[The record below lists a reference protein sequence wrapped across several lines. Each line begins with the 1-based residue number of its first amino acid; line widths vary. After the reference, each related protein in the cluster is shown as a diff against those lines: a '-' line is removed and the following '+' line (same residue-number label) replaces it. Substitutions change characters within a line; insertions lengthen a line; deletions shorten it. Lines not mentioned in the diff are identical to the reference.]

1 MNQLGEWL
9 LDLLYPPKCAFC
21 RKLVTDRRMLCPDC
35 EKALPVP
42 EKEKQSKKISGLA
55 VCLSPLYYTG
65 DVRQSLHRYKFQGAA
80 AYYRIYAELM
90 AACAREHGLTA
101 DLVTWVPLSRKR
113 LRSRGYDQARLLAEE
128 VAGRLGLPCEQ
139 TLEKIRNNPA
149 QSGTSGAEERQKNVL
164 GVYRAVTSFAG
175 EHVLL
180 VDDIV
185 TTGATL
191 SEAAK
196 ELLNAGAEQVSG
208 LTLARTDRENN
219 GFRKEANGESDYA
232 DI

>member
-1 MNQLGEWL
+1 MNQLGERL

-90 AACAREHGLTA
+90 AACVKEHGLTA

-208 LTLARTDRENN
+208 LTLARTEREDR
-219 GFRKEANGESDYA
+219 GFTTESNGESDYA

>member
-1 MNQLGEWL
+1 MNQLGERL

-21 RKLVTDRRMLCPDC
+21 RKLVTDGRMLCPDC
-35 EKALPVP
+35 ERALPVP

-90 AACAREHGLTA
+90 VACVREHGLTA

-113 LRSRGYDQARLLAEE
+113 LRRRGYDQARLLAEE
-128 VAGRLGLPCEQ
+128 VAGRLALPCEQ

>member
-1 MNQLGEWL
+1 M
-9 LDLLYPPKCAFC
+9 
-21 RKLVTDRRMLCPDC
+21 CPDC
-35 EKALPVP
+35 ERALPVP

-90 AACAREHGLTA
+90 AACVREHGLTA

-219 GFRKEANGESDYA
+219 GFRTEANGESDYA

>member
-1 MNQLGEWL
+1 MNQLGERL

-35 EKALPVP
+35 ETALPVP

>member
-1 MNQLGEWL
+1 MNQLGERL

-21 RKLVTDRRMLCPDC
+21 RKLVTDGRMLCPDC

-90 AACAREHGLTA
+90 AACVKEHGLTA

-208 LTLARTDRENN
+208 LTLARTEREDR
-219 GFRKEANGESDYA
+219 GFTTESNGESDYA

>member
-1 MNQLGEWL
+1 MNQLGERL

-21 RKLVTDRRMLCPDC
+21 RKLVTDGRMLCPDC
-35 EKALPVP
+35 ERALPVP
-42 EKEKQSKKISGLA
+42 EKEKQCKKISGLA

-90 AACAREHGLTA
+90 AACVREHGLTA

-113 LRSRGYDQARLLAEE
+113 LRRRGYDQARLLAEE
-128 VAGRLGLPCEQ
+128 VAGRLALPCEQ

-219 GFRKEANGESDYA
+219 GFRTEANGESDYA

>member
-1 MNQLGEWL
+1 MNQLRERL

-21 RKLVTDRRMLCPDC
+21 RKLVTDGRMLCPDC
-35 EKALPVP
+35 ERALPVP

-90 AACAREHGLTA
+90 AACVREHGLTA
-101 DLVTWVPLSRKR
+101 DLVTWVPLSRRR
-113 LRSRGYDQARLLAEE
+113 LRRRGYDQARLLAEE
-128 VAGRLGLPCEQ
+128 VAGRLALPCEQ

-219 GFRKEANGESDYA
+219 GFRTEANGESDYA

>member
-1 MNQLGEWL
+1 MNQLGERL

-21 RKLVTDRRMLCPDC
+21 RKLVTDGRMLCPDC
-35 EKALPVP
+35 EGALPVP

-90 AACAREHGLTA
+90 AACVREHGLTA

-113 LRSRGYDQARLLAEE
+113 LRRRGYDQARLLAEE
-128 VAGRLGLPCEQ
+128 VAGRLALPCEQ

-185 TTGATL
+185 TTGASL

-219 GFRKEANGESDYA
+219 GFRTEANGESDYA

>member
-1 MNQLGEWL
+1 MNQLRERL

-164 GVYRAVTSFAG
+164 GVYRAVTSFTG

-219 GFRKEANGESDYA
+219 GFRTEANGESDYA

>member
-1 MNQLGEWL
+1 M
-9 LDLLYPPKCAFC
+9 
-21 RKLVTDRRMLCPDC
+21 
-35 EKALPVP
+35 
-42 EKEKQSKKISGLA
+42 
-55 VCLSPLYYTG
+55 
-65 DVRQSLHRYKFQGAA
+65 
-80 AYYRIYAELM
+80 
-90 AACAREHGLTA
+90 
-101 DLVTWVPLSRKR
+101 
-113 LRSRGYDQARLLAEE
+113 
-128 VAGRLGLPCEQ
+128 
-139 TLEKIRNNPA
+139 EKIRNNPA
-149 QSGTSGAEERQKNVL
+149 QSGTSGAEERQKNVR

-219 GFRKEANGESDYA
+219 GFRTEANGESDYA

>member
-1 MNQLGEWL
+1 MNQLGERL

-21 RKLVTDRRMLCPDC
+21 RKLVTDGRMLCPDC
-35 EKALPVP
+35 ERALPV
-42 EKEKQSKKISGLA
+42 
-55 VCLSPLYYTG
+55 LSPLYYTG

-219 GFRKEANGESDYA
+219 GFRTEANGESDYA

>member
-1 MNQLGEWL
+1 M
-9 LDLLYPPKCAFC
+9 YSS
-21 RKLVTDRRMLCPDC
+21 
-35 EKALPVP
+35 LPVP

-90 AACAREHGLTA
+90 AACVREHGLTA

-113 LRSRGYDQARLLAEE
+113 FRRRGYDQARLLAEE

-219 GFRKEANGESDYA
+219 GFRTEANGESDYA

>member
-1 MNQLGEWL
+1 MNQLGERL

-21 RKLVTDRRMLCPDC
+21 RKLVTDGRMLCPDC

-90 AACAREHGLTA
+90 AACVREHGLTA

-113 LRSRGYDQARLLAEE
+113 LRRRGYDQARLLAEE
-128 VAGRLGLPCEQ
+128 VAGRLALPCEQ

-219 GFRKEANGESDYA
+219 GFRTEANGESDYA

>member
-1 MNQLGEWL
+1 MNQLGERL

-21 RKLVTDRRMLCPDC
+21 RKLVTDGRMLCPDC

-90 AACAREHGLTA
+90 AACARGYGLTA

>member
-1 MNQLGEWL
+1 MNQLGERL

-21 RKLVTDRRMLCPDC
+21 RKLVTDGRMLCPDC

-90 AACAREHGLTA
+90 AACVREHGLTA

-113 LRSRGYDQARLLAEE
+113 LRRRGYDQARLLAEE
-128 VAGRLGLPCEQ
+128 VAGRLGLPGEQ

-149 QSGTSGAEERQKNVL
+149 QSGTAGAEERQKNVL

>member
-1 MNQLGEWL
+1 
-9 LDLLYPPKCAFC
+9 
-21 RKLVTDRRMLCPDC
+21 MLCPDC

>member
-1 MNQLGEWL
+1 MNQLGERL
-9 LDLLYPPKCAFC
+9 LDLLYPPKCVFC
-21 RKLVTDRRMLCPDC
+21 RKLVTDGRMLCPDC

-90 AACAREHGLTA
+90 AACVREHGLTA

-113 LRSRGYDQARLLAEE
+113 LRRRGYDQARLLAEE
-128 VAGRLGLPCEQ
+128 VAGRLALPCEQ

-149 QSGTSGAEERQKNVL
+149 QSGTSGAEERQKNVR

-219 GFRKEANGESDYA
+219 GFRTEANGESDYA

>member
-1 MNQLGEWL
+1 MNRLGERL

-21 RKLVTDRRMLCPDC
+21 RKLVSDGRMLCPDC
-35 EKALPVP
+35 ESRLPVP
-42 EKEKQSKKISGLA
+42 EKEKQSRKISGLA

-90 AACAREHGLTA
+90 AACVREHGLTA

-113 LRSRGYDQARLLAEE
+113 LRRRGYDQARLLAEE
-128 VAGRLGLPCEQ
+128 VAGRLALPCEQ

-219 GFRKEANGESDYA
+219 GFRTEANGESDYA

>member
-1 MNQLGEWL
+1 MTAFADSL

-21 RKLVTDRRMLCPDC
+21 RKPVRGKRMICPTCERDLPMADPEAQRRVIPN
-35 EKALPVP
+35 
-42 EKEKQSKKISGLA
+42 LA
-55 VCLSPLYYTG
+55 VCISPLYYTG
-65 DVRQSLHRYKFQGAA
+65 DVRMSLHRYKFQGAA

-90 AACAREHGLTA
+90 AECLTEQKLEP

-113 LRSRGYDQARLLAEE
+113 LRSRGYDQAKLLAAE
-128 VAGRLGLPCEQ
+128 VARRCGLPCEK

-149 QSGTSGAEERQKNVL
+149 QSGTANAEERQKNVQ

-185 TTGATL
+185 TTGSTL
-191 SEAAK
+191 SEAAAV
-196 ELLNAGAEQVSG
+196 LIHAGADPVSG
-208 LTLARTDRENN
+208 LTLARTIPNHSPFRTELN
-219 GFRKEANGESDYA
+219 GDFVYA
-232 DI
+232 DF

>member
-1 MNQLGEWL
+1 MNQLRERL

-21 RKLVTDRRMLCPDC
+21 RKLVTDGRMLCPDC
-35 EKALPVP
+35 ERALPVP

-90 AACAREHGLTA
+90 AACVREHGLTA

-113 LRSRGYDQARLLAEE
+113 LRRRGYDQARLLAEE
-128 VAGRLGLPCEQ
+128 VAERLALPCEQ

-149 QSGTSGAEERQKNVL
+149 QSGTSGAEERQKNVR

-219 GFRKEANGESDYA
+219 GFRTEANGESDYA

>member
-1 MNQLGEWL
+1 MKRFGQAL

-21 RKLVTDRRMLCPDC
+21 RKLVTDGRMLCPDC
-35 EKALPVP
+35 ESRLPVP
-42 EKEKQSKKISGLA
+42 EKEMQSQKISGLA

-90 AACAREHGLTA
+90 AACVKEHGLTA

-113 LRSRGYDQARLLAEE
+113 LRRRGYDQARLLAEE
-128 VAGRLGLPCEQ
+128 VAGRLALPCEQ

-219 GFRKEANGESDYA
+219 GFRTEANGESDYA

>member
-1 MNQLGEWL
+1 MS
-9 LDLLYPPKCAFC
+9 
-21 RKLVTDRRMLCPDC
+21 RMLCPDC
-35 EKALPVP
+35 ERALPVP

-90 AACAREHGLTA
+90 AACVREHGLTA

-113 LRSRGYDQARLLAEE
+113 LRRRGYDQARLLAEE
-128 VAGRLGLPCEQ
+128 VAGRLALPCEQ

-149 QSGTSGAEERQKNVL
+149 QSGTSGAEERQKNVR

-219 GFRKEANGESDYA
+219 GFRTEANGESDYA